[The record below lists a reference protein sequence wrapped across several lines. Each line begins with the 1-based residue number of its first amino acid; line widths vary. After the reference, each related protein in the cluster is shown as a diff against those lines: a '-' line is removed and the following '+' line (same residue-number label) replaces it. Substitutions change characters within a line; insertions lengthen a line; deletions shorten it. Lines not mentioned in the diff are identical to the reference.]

1 VGGVGG
7 GYDLADFGQE
17 NYTGATVVSANGTMG
32 TLTSG
37 FGKSGAQLWSGRQIV
52 LIDPSGNPLA
62 ATGPLYGGQAYNIA
76 WLRAS

>member
-1 VGGVGG
+1 VGG

-17 NYTGATVVSANGTMG
+17 NYTSATVVSANGTMG

-37 FGKSGAQLWSGRQIV
+37 FGKCGAQLWSGHQIV
-52 LIDPSGNPLA
+52 RIDPSGNPLA
-62 ATGPLYGGQAYNIA
+62 GTGPLYGGQAYNIA

>member
-1 VGGVGG
+1 
-7 GYDLADFGQE
+7 
-17 NYTGATVVSANGTMG
+17 VV

-37 FGKSGAQLWSGRQIV
+37 FGKSGAQLWSGHQIV

-62 ATGPLYGGQAYNIA
+62 STGPLYGGRAYNIA